1 MQDQCA
7 NKCQHPHPL
16 AIQPQ
21 LHDVKA
27 ACRLLSISRSTFYVL
42 VKEGGLPVYKL
53 GTKTLVTSI
62 AIQHFVQ
69 AAHDQSVSG
78 QDVLGHGEH

>member
-21 LHDVKA
+21 LHDVEA
-27 ACRLLSISRSTFYVL
+27 ACRLLSISRSTFYLL
-42 VKEGGLPVYKL
+42 VKEGRIVVSKFGS
-53 GTKTLVTSI
+53 KTLVTSYSI
-62 AIQHFVQ
+62 EKFVRQ
-69 AAHDQSVSG
+69 LYAEGISG
-78 QDVLGHGEH
+78 AEGFVGDE

>member
-21 LHDVKA
+21 LHDVEA

-42 VKEGGLPVYKL
+42 VKEGRLPVYKL

-69 AAHDQSVSG
+69 AAYEGSVT
-78 QDVLGHGEH
+78 GHSDSDGGDS